1 MERQLNIQTIS
12 EATKKKI
19 RDAVGAKTVIQLIK
33 LAQLSG
39 VDIGIRK
46 DKQIRETYKYFGNI
60 ENELMIERNKIREQ
74 QKKKPELKLK
84 VFTFD
89 MMNADFA
96 KKTQFNKY
104 ETKAFKIVLKSALVK
119 DIKRQNFI

>member
-1 MERQLNIQTIS
+1 MERQLNIEVMS

-46 DKQIRETYKYFGNI
+46 DKRIRETYRFFGNI
-60 ENELMIERNKIREQ
+60 ENDLMIERNKIKEQ

-84 VFTFD
+84 IFTFD
-89 MMNADFA
+89 MLNADFA
-96 KKTQFNKY
+96 KKTQFNK
-104 ETKAFKIVLKSALVK
+104 
-119 DIKRQNFI
+119 